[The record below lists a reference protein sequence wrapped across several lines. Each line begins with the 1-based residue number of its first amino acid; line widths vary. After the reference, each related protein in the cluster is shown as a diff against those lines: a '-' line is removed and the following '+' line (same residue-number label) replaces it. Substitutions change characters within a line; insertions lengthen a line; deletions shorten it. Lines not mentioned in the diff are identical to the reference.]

1 MLVWVQTPLL
11 RFLFTICLETK
22 IFFLLQSNSQEI
34 LFLYLTTFLR
44 PNYSNELSRFFF
56 VFTSPDKTMTPEV
69 LEDNL
74 MPKVGDAA
82 CSLENGNNN
91 RKHGKA
97 LFSIQLGSRKPRDGE
112 ILLED
117 FRFVIQHLLSDTFS

>member
-1 MLVWVQTPLL
+1 MN
-11 RFLFTICLETK
+11 C
-22 IFFLLQSNSQEI
+22 QEI
-34 LFLYLTTFLR
+34 L
-44 PNYSNELSRFFF
+44 F
-56 VFTSPDKTMTPEV
+56 VFTSPDKAMTPEV

-117 FRFVIQHLLSDTFS
+117 FRFVIQNLLSGTSLCLCDCWM